1 MEVLKIGDSWLVTA
15 LVYGLSLILL
25 GLALAYRTRM
35 ASFVSEVRVEL
46 AKCTWPWDPEQTG
59 FRRYKVLIDTTIII
73 CVATLLMAGYITGFD
88 FAINKLVGWLVN
100 F

>member
-1 MEVLKIGDSWLVTA
+1 MEALMIGGSWWVTA
-15 LVYGLSLILL
+15 LVYGLSLVTAAVLV
-25 GLALAYRTRM
+25 AYRVQIVR
-35 ASFVSEVRVEL
+35 FIREVRVEL
-46 AKCTWPWDPEQTG
+46 GKCTWPWDPEQTG
-59 FRRYKVLIDTTIII
+59 FRKYKVLIDTTLII

>member
-1 MEVLKIGDSWLVTA
+1 MEAFKIGGSWLVAA
-15 LVYGLSLILL
+15 LVYGLVVLVLFVVM
-25 GLALAYRTRM
+25 AYRTRIVR
-35 ASFVSEVRVEL
+35 FVREVRVEL

-59 FRRYKVLIDTTIII
+59 FRKYKVLIDTTIVI

>member
-1 MEVLKIGDSWLVTA
+1 MEALKIGGSWLVTA
-15 LVYGLSLILL
+15 LVYGLSFLVLFVF
-25 GLALAYRTRM
+25 LAYRTQIVR
-35 ASFVSEVRVEL
+35 FVREVRVEL

-59 FRRYKVLIDTTIII
+59 FRKYKVLIDTTVVI
-73 CVATLLMAGYITGFD
+73 CVTTLLMAGYITGFD

>member
-35 ASFVSEVRVEL
+35 ARFVSEVRVEL

-59 FRRYKVLIDTTIII
+59 FRKYKVLIDTTIII

>member
-1 MEVLKIGDSWLVTA
+1 MEALKIGGSWPVTA
-15 LVYGLSLILL
+15 LVYGLSFLVLFL
-25 GLALAYRTRM
+25 GLAYRTGIAR
-35 ASFVSEVRVEL
+35 FVREVRVEL

-59 FRRYKVLIDTTIII
+59 FRKYKVLIDTTVVI
-73 CVATLLMAGYITGFD
+73 CVTTLLMAGYITGFD